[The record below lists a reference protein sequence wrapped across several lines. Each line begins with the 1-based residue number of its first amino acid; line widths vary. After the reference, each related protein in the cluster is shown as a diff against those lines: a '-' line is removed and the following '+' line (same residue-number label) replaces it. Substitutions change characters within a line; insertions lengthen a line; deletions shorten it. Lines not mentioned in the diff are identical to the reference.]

1 MPEWKNRLH
10 SIMQKQGG
18 EEGPE
23 NEQARQTRQRID
35 AYLRDVVVPAFQKI
49 KHELY
54 KYDRR
59 AVIDD
64 SGDKDEVSILVYKN
78 GQEEFVY
85 TVRCRAYYKR
95 KFGFP
100 VLKDDE
106 EQPQTLQ
113 VEVTLRSGSQRKK
126 DMDHFS
132 EEAIIDDFL
141 HEYEKWGK
149 F

>member
-1 MPEWKNRLH
+1 MTEWKSKLH
-10 SIMQKQGG
+10 AIMQRNGG
-18 EEGPE
+18 EWESE
-23 NEQARQTRQRID
+23 NEQARQTRERID
-35 AYLRDVVVPAFQKI
+35 RYLQSVVVPAFQKI

-54 KYDRR
+54 KYGRK

-64 SGDKDEVSILVYKN
+64 TQDKDEVSILVFKN
-78 GQEEFVY
+78 GKEEFAY
-85 TVRCRAYYKR
+85 TIRCRAYYKR
-95 KFGFP
+95 SFSFP

-113 VEVTLRSGSQRKK
+113 VEVTLRSGSWRKK
-126 DMDHFS
+126 TMDSFT
-132 EEAIIDDFL
+132 EDAIIEDFL